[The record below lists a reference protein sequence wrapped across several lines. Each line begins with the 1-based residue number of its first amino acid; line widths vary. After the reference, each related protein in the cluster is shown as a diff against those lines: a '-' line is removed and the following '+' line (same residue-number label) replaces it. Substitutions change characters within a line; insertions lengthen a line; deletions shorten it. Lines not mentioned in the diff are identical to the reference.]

1 MLRHVKEKRAEQLQN
16 LKEWCD
22 EVNKLDCSS
31 AGNAQNAKI
40 TVINDAD
47 LEGPPRHMT
56 YMNSYKVSTISK
68 KHIWSSNKTYILA
81 SANVFPS

>member
-16 LKEWCD
+16 LKEWTD

-56 YMNSYKVSTISK
+56 YMNSYKVSKKSK
-68 KHIWSSNKTYILA
+68 NAYLVIK
-81 SANVFPS
+81 